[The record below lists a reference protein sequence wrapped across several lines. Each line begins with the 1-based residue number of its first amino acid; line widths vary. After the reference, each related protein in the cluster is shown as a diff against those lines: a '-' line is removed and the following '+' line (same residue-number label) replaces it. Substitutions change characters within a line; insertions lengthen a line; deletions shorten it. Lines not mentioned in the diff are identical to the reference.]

1 MTQHFNYRHL
11 HYFWVVAK
19 EGSMT
24 KAASRLN
31 IAVQTVSTQVH
42 ELEKDLGHLLF
53 KPAGRG
59 LVLTDAGFAAMKLA
73 DQIFQIGEKLP
84 SIVSGSAATP
94 RNRLALGVADGLPKL
109 VSKELLD
116 GVIHEQQIQ
125 LICHEG
131 EFEDLLADLALHRLD
146 LVFADRP
153 APVNKNMSLYSQ
165 ELGHSPITWLASEEL
180 LAEARKNFPYSLATI
195 PVIMP
200 TYHSTV
206 RFKLDLWFEKLGITP
221 NIVGEFEDEHDLAQL
236 DTNILL
242 DASGRYRVKA
252 QTPVATFNEAFGC
265 TLDEYDA
272 HTIGGQIV
280 HYLGRVPRRNESLEF
295 NGLLIRIIRADNRR
309 LYNLMVEVLNNDED
323 TSLQDDETKPPGED
337 H

>member
-59 LVLTDAGFAAMKLA
+59 LALTDAGFAAMKLA

-125 LICHEG
+125 LVCHEG

-165 ELGHSPITWLASEEL
+165 ELGHSPVTWLASPE
-180 LAEARKNFPYSLATI
+180 LAEEAKRNFPYSLASI

-221 NIVGEFEDEHDLAQL
+221 NVVGEFEDNALMVTFGSGGFGVFPAAS
-236 DTNILL
+236 ILL
-242 DASGRYRVKA
+242 AELEHHYQVH
-252 QTPVATFNEAFGC
+252 PVGACE
-265 TLDEYDA
+265 DIHEYFYA
-272 HTIGGQIV
+272 IRSEKRIQHPLVQSILKQSLRAKQIAAV
-280 HYLGRVPRRNESLEF
+280 SV
-295 NGLLIRIIRADNRR
+295 
-309 LYNLMVEVLNNDED
+309 
-323 TSLQDDETKPPGED
+323 
-337 H
+337 

>member
-1 MTQHFNYRHL
+1 MTQPFNYRHL

-24 KAASRLN
+24 KAANRLN

-59 LVLTDAGFAAMKLA
+59 LALTDAGFAAMKLA

-84 SIVSGSAATP
+84 SMVSGSAATP

-125 LICHEG
+125 LVCHEG

-165 ELGHSPITWLASEEL
+165 ELGHSPVTWLASPE
-180 LAEARKNFPYSLATI
+180 LAEEAKRNFPYSLASI

-221 NIVGEFEDEHDLAQL
+221 NIVGEFEDNALMVTFGSGGFGVFPAAS
-236 DTNILL
+236 ILL
-242 DASGRYRVKA
+242 AELEHHYQVH
-252 QTPVATFNEAFGC
+252 PVGACE
-265 TLDEYDA
+265 DIHEYFYA
-272 HTIGGQIV
+272 
-280 HYLGRVPRRNESLEF
+280 
-295 NGLLIRIIRADNRR
+295 IRSEKRIQHPLVQSILKQRADKKI
-309 LYNLMVEVLNNDED
+309 
-323 TSLQDDETKPPGED
+323 TQ
-337 H
+337 

>member
-1 MTQHFNYRHL
+1 
-11 HYFWVVAK
+11 
-19 EGSMT
+19 MT
-24 KAASRLN
+24 KAANRLN

-59 LVLTDAGFAAMKLA
+59 LTLTDAGFSAMKLA

-131 EFEDLLADLALHRLD
+131 EFDDLLADLALHRLD

-153 APVNKNMSLYSQ
+153 APINKNMSLYSQ
-165 ELGHSPITWLASEEL
+165 ELGHSPISWLASAEL
-180 LAEARKNFPYSLATI
+180 LAEARQNFPYSLASI

-221 NIVGEFEDEHDLAQL
+221 NIVGEFEDNA
-236 DTNILL
+236 
-242 DASGRYRVKA
+242 
-252 QTPVATFNEAFGC
+252 
-265 TLDEYDA
+265 
-272 HTIGGQIV
+272 
-280 HYLGRVPRRNESLEF
+280 
-295 NGLLIRIIRADNRR
+295 
-309 LYNLMVEVLNNDED
+309 LMVTFGSSGFGVFPAASILIAELEHHYQVQPVGACED
-323 TSLQDDETKPPGED
+323 IYEYFYAIRSEKRIQHPLVQSILKQSMRAKQIAAVSV
-337 H
+337 

>member
-1 MTQHFNYRHL
+1 MSQPFNYRHL

-24 KAASRLN
+24 KAANRLN
-31 IAVQTVSTQVH
+31 IAVQTISTQVH

-59 LVLTDAGFAAMKLA
+59 LALTDAGFAAMKLA

-84 SIVSGSAATP
+84 SMVRGSAATP

-131 EFEDLLADLALHRLD
+131 EFDDLLADLALHRLD

-165 ELGHSPITWLASEEL
+165 ELGHSPVSWLASNEL
-180 LAEARKNFPYSLATI
+180 LEEAKQNFPYSLASI

-206 RFKLDLWFEKLGITP
+206 RFKLDLWFEQLGITP
-221 NIVGEFEDEHDLAQL
+221 NIVGEFEDNA
-236 DTNILL
+236 
-242 DASGRYRVKA
+242 
-252 QTPVATFNEAFGC
+252 
-265 TLDEYDA
+265 
-272 HTIGGQIV
+272 
-280 HYLGRVPRRNESLEF
+280 
-295 NGLLIRIIRADNRR
+295 
-309 LYNLMVEVLNNDED
+309 LMVTFGSSGFGVFPAASILIAELKHHYQVHPVGACEEIHEYFYAIRSEKRIQHPLVQ
-323 TSLQDDETKPPGED
+323 SILKQSMRAKQIAAIGI
-337 H
+337 

>member
-1 MTQHFNYRHL
+1 
-11 HYFWVVAK
+11 
-19 EGSMT
+19 MT
-24 KAASRLN
+24 KAANRLN
-31 IAVQTVSTQVH
+31 IAVQTISTQVH

-59 LVLTDAGFAAMKLA
+59 LALTDAGFAAMKLA

-84 SIVSGSAATP
+84 SMVRGSAATP

-131 EFEDLLADLALHRLD
+131 EFDDLLADLALHRLD

-165 ELGHSPITWLASEEL
+165 ELGHSPVSWLASNEL
-180 LAEARKNFPYSLATI
+180 LEEAKQNFPYSLASI

-206 RFKLDLWFEKLGITP
+206 RFKLDLWFEQLGITP
-221 NIVGEFEDEHDLAQL
+221 NIVGEFEDNA
-236 DTNILL
+236 
-242 DASGRYRVKA
+242 
-252 QTPVATFNEAFGC
+252 
-265 TLDEYDA
+265 
-272 HTIGGQIV
+272 
-280 HYLGRVPRRNESLEF
+280 
-295 NGLLIRIIRADNRR
+295 
-309 LYNLMVEVLNNDED
+309 LMVTFGSSGFGVFPAASILIAELKHHYQVHPVGACEEIHEYFYAIRSEKRIQHPLVQ
-323 TSLQDDETKPPGED
+323 SILKQSMRAKQIAAVSI
-337 H
+337 

>member
-1 MTQHFNYRHL
+1 
-11 HYFWVVAK
+11 
-19 EGSMT
+19 MT
-24 KAASRLN
+24 KAANRLN
-31 IAVQTVSTQVH
+31 IAVQTISTQVH

-59 LVLTDAGFAAMKLA
+59 LALTDAGFAAMKLA

-84 SIVSGSAATP
+84 SMVRGSAATP

-131 EFEDLLADLALHRLD
+131 EFDDLLADLALHRLD

-165 ELGHSPITWLASEEL
+165 ELGHSPVSWLASNEL
-180 LAEARKNFPYSLATI
+180 LEEAKQNFPYSLASI

-206 RFKLDLWFEKLGITP
+206 RFKLDLWFEQLGITP
-221 NIVGEFEDEHDLAQL
+221 NIVGEFEDNA
-236 DTNILL
+236 
-242 DASGRYRVKA
+242 
-252 QTPVATFNEAFGC
+252 
-265 TLDEYDA
+265 
-272 HTIGGQIV
+272 
-280 HYLGRVPRRNESLEF
+280 
-295 NGLLIRIIRADNRR
+295 
-309 LYNLMVEVLNNDED
+309 LMVTFGSSGFGVFPAASILIAELKHHYQVHPVGACEEIHEYFYAIRSEKRIQHPLVQ
-323 TSLQDDETKPPGED
+323 SILKQSMRAKQIAAISI
-337 H
+337 

>member
-24 KAASRLN
+24 KAANRLN

-59 LVLTDAGFAAMKLA
+59 LALTDAGFAAMKLA

-125 LICHEG
+125 LVCHEG

-165 ELGHSPITWLASEEL
+165 ELGHSPVTWLASEEL
-180 LAEARKNFPYSLATI
+180 LAEAKQNFPYSLATI

-206 RFKLDLWFEKLGITP
+206 RFKLDLWFEKLSITP
-221 NIVGEFEDEHDLAQL
+221 NIVGEFEDNALMVTFGSGGFGVFPAAS
-236 DTNILL
+236 ILL
-242 DASGRYRVKA
+242 AELEHHYQVH
-252 QTPVATFNEAFGC
+252 PVGACE
-265 TLDEYDA
+265 DIHEYFYA
-272 HTIGGQIV
+272 IRSEKRIQHPLVQSILKQSLRAKQIAAV
-280 HYLGRVPRRNESLEF
+280 SV
-295 NGLLIRIIRADNRR
+295 
-309 LYNLMVEVLNNDED
+309 
-323 TSLQDDETKPPGED
+323 
-337 H
+337 

>member
-31 IAVQTVSTQVH
+31 IAVQTISTQVH

-59 LVLTDAGFAAMKLA
+59 LALTDAGFAAMKLA

-109 VSKELLD
+109 VSKQLLD
-116 GVIHEQQIQ
+116 SVIHEQQIQ
-125 LICHEG
+125 LVCHEG
-131 EFEDLLADLALHRLD
+131 EFDDLLADLALHRLD

-165 ELGHSPITWLASEEL
+165 ELGRSPISWLAAPDL
-180 LAEARKNFPYSLATI
+180 LAKAKINFPYSLASI

-221 NIVGEFEDEHDLAQL
+221 NVVGEFEDNA
-236 DTNILL
+236 
-242 DASGRYRVKA
+242 
-252 QTPVATFNEAFGC
+252 
-265 TLDEYDA
+265 
-272 HTIGGQIV
+272 
-280 HYLGRVPRRNESLEF
+280 
-295 NGLLIRIIRADNRR
+295 
-309 LYNLMVEVLNNDED
+309 LMVTFGSSGFGVFPAASILTNELEHHYQVHQIGACEDIHEYFYAIRSEKRTHHPLVQSILKQVL
-323 TSLQDDETKPPGED
+323 
-337 H
+337 

>member
-1 MTQHFNYRHL
+1 
-11 HYFWVVAK
+11 VAK

-24 KAASRLN
+24 KAANRLN
-31 IAVQTVSTQVH
+31 IAVQTISTQVH

-59 LVLTDAGFAAMKLA
+59 LALTDAGFAAMKLA

-84 SIVSGSAATP
+84 SMVRGSAATP

-131 EFEDLLADLALHRLD
+131 EFDDLLADLALHRLD

-165 ELGHSPITWLASEEL
+165 ELGHSPVSWLASNEL
-180 LAEARKNFPYSLATI
+180 LEEAKQNFPYSLASI

-206 RFKLDLWFEKLGITP
+206 RFKLDLWFEQLGITP
-221 NIVGEFEDEHDLAQL
+221 NIVGEFEDNA
-236 DTNILL
+236 
-242 DASGRYRVKA
+242 
-252 QTPVATFNEAFGC
+252 
-265 TLDEYDA
+265 
-272 HTIGGQIV
+272 
-280 HYLGRVPRRNESLEF
+280 
-295 NGLLIRIIRADNRR
+295 
-309 LYNLMVEVLNNDED
+309 LMVTFGSSGFGVFPAASILIAELKHHYQVHPVGACEEIHEYFYAIRSEKRIQHPLVQ
-323 TSLQDDETKPPGED
+323 SILKQSMRAKQIAAIGI
-337 H
+337 

>member
-1 MTQHFNYRHL
+1 
-11 HYFWVVAK
+11 
-19 EGSMT
+19 MT
-24 KAASRLN
+24 KAANRLN
-31 IAVQTVSTQVH
+31 IAVQTISTQVH

-59 LVLTDAGFAAMKLA
+59 LALTDAGFAAMKLA

-84 SIVSGSAATP
+84 SMVRGSAATP

-131 EFEDLLADLALHRLD
+131 EFDDLLADLALHRLD

-165 ELGHSPITWLASEEL
+165 ELGHSPVSWLASNEL
-180 LAEARKNFPYSLATI
+180 LEEAKQNFPYSLASI

-206 RFKLDLWFEKLGITP
+206 RFKLDLWFEQLGITP
-221 NIVGEFEDEHDLAQL
+221 NIVGEFEDNA
-236 DTNILL
+236 
-242 DASGRYRVKA
+242 
-252 QTPVATFNEAFGC
+252 
-265 TLDEYDA
+265 
-272 HTIGGQIV
+272 
-280 HYLGRVPRRNESLEF
+280 
-295 NGLLIRIIRADNRR
+295 
-309 LYNLMVEVLNNDED
+309 LMVTFGSSGFGVFPAASILIAELKHHYQVHPVGACEEIHEYFYAIRSEKRIQHPLVQ
-323 TSLQDDETKPPGED
+323 SILKQSMRAKQIAAIGI
-337 H
+337 

>member
-59 LVLTDAGFAAMKLA
+59 LALTDAGFAAMKLA

-84 SIVSGSAATP
+84 SIVSSSAATP

-125 LICHEG
+125 LVCHEG
-131 EFEDLLADLALHRLD
+131 EFEDLLVDLALHRLD

-165 ELGHSPITWLASEEL
+165 ELGHSPVTWLASAE
-180 LAEARKNFPYSLATI
+180 LAEEAKRNFPYSLASI

-221 NIVGEFEDEHDLAQL
+221 NIVGEFEDNALMVTFGSGGFGVFPAAS
-236 DTNILL
+236 ILL
-242 DASGRYRVKA
+242 AELEHHYQVH
-252 QTPVATFNEAFGC
+252 PVGACE
-265 TLDEYDA
+265 DIHEYFYA
-272 HTIGGQIV
+272 IRSEKRIQHPLVQSILKQSMRAKQIAAV
-280 HYLGRVPRRNESLEF
+280 S
-295 NGLLIRIIRADNRR
+295 I
-309 LYNLMVEVLNNDED
+309 
-323 TSLQDDETKPPGED
+323 
-337 H
+337 

>member
-1 MTQHFNYRHL
+1 
-11 HYFWVVAK
+11 
-19 EGSMT
+19 MT
-24 KAASRLN
+24 KAANRLN

-59 LVLTDAGFAAMKLA
+59 LALTDAGFAAMKLA

-84 SIVSGSAATP
+84 SMVSGSAATP

-131 EFEDLLADLALHRLD
+131 EFDDLLADLALHRLD

-165 ELGHSPITWLASEEL
+165 ELGHSPVTWLASNEL
-180 LAEARKNFPYSLATI
+180 LEEAKQNFPYSLASV

-221 NIVGEFEDEHDLAQL
+221 NIVGEFEDNALMVTFGSGGFGVFPAAS
-236 DTNILL
+236 ILL
-242 DASGRYRVKA
+242 AELEHHYQVH
-252 QTPVATFNEAFGC
+252 PVGACE
-265 TLDEYDA
+265 DIHEYFYA
-272 HTIGGQIV
+272 IRSEKRIQHPLVQSILKQSMRAKQIAAV
-280 HYLGRVPRRNESLEF
+280 S
-295 NGLLIRIIRADNRR
+295 I
-309 LYNLMVEVLNNDED
+309 
-323 TSLQDDETKPPGED
+323 
-337 H
+337 

>member
-59 LVLTDAGFAAMKLA
+59 LALTDAGFAAMKLA

-125 LICHEG
+125 LVCHEG

-165 ELGHSPITWLASEEL
+165 ELGHSPVTWLASPELVEE
-180 LAEARKNFPYSLATI
+180 AKRNFPYSLARI

-221 NIVGEFEDEHDLAQL
+221 NIVGEFEDNALMVTFGSGGFGVFPAAS
-236 DTNILL
+236 ILL
-242 DASGRYRVKA
+242 AELEHHYQVH
-252 QTPVATFNEAFGC
+252 PVGACE
-265 TLDEYDA
+265 DIHEYFYA
-272 HTIGGQIV
+272 IRSEKRIQHPLVQSILKQ
-280 HYLGRVPRRNESLEF
+280 SL
-295 NGLLIRIIRADNRR
+295 RAKQ
-309 LYNLMVEVLNNDED
+309 VAAV
-323 TSLQDDETKPPGED
+323 SV
-337 H
+337 

>member
-1 MTQHFNYRHL
+1 MTQPFNYRHL

-24 KAASRLN
+24 KAANRLN
-31 IAVQTVSTQVH
+31 IAVQTISTQVH

-84 SIVSGSAATP
+84 SMVSGSAATP

-109 VSKELLD
+109 VSKQLLD
-116 GVIHEQQIQ
+116 AVIHEQQIQ

-131 EFEDLLADLALHRLD
+131 EFDDLLADLALHRLD

-153 APVNKNMSLYSQ
+153 APINKNMSLYSQ
-165 ELGHSPITWLASEEL
+165 ELGHSPISWLAAPALMEQV
-180 LAEARKNFPYSLATI
+180 KDNFPYSLAST

-221 NIVGEFEDEHDLAQL
+221 NVVGEFEDNA
-236 DTNILL
+236 
-242 DASGRYRVKA
+242 
-252 QTPVATFNEAFGC
+252 
-265 TLDEYDA
+265 
-272 HTIGGQIV
+272 
-280 HYLGRVPRRNESLEF
+280 
-295 NGLLIRIIRADNRR
+295 
-309 LYNLMVEVLNNDED
+309 LMVTFGSSGFGVFPAASILTNELEHHYQVHQVGACED
-323 TSLQDDETKPPGED
+323 IHEYFYAIRSEKRTHHPLVQTILKKAMNGK
-337 H
+337 

>member
-1 MTQHFNYRHL
+1 
-11 HYFWVVAK
+11 VAK

-24 KAASRLN
+24 KAANRLN
-31 IAVQTVSTQVH
+31 IAVQTISTQVH

-59 LVLTDAGFAAMKLA
+59 LALTDAGFAAMKLA

-84 SIVSGSAATP
+84 SMVRGSAATP

-131 EFEDLLADLALHRLD
+131 EFDDLLADLALHRLD

-165 ELGHSPITWLASEEL
+165 ELGHSPVSWLASNEL
-180 LAEARKNFPYSLATI
+180 LEEAKQNFPYSLASI

-206 RFKLDLWFEKLGITP
+206 RFKLDLWFEQLGITP
-221 NIVGEFEDEHDLAQL
+221 NIVGEFEDNA
-236 DTNILL
+236 
-242 DASGRYRVKA
+242 
-252 QTPVATFNEAFGC
+252 
-265 TLDEYDA
+265 
-272 HTIGGQIV
+272 
-280 HYLGRVPRRNESLEF
+280 
-295 NGLLIRIIRADNRR
+295 
-309 LYNLMVEVLNNDED
+309 LMVTFGSSGFGVFPAASILIAELKHHYQVHPVGACEEIHEYFYAIRSEKRIQHPLVQ
-323 TSLQDDETKPPGED
+323 SILKQSMRAKQIAAVSI
-337 H
+337 

>member
-1 MTQHFNYRHL
+1 MSQPFNYRHL

-24 KAASRLN
+24 KAANRLN
-31 IAVQTVSTQVH
+31 IAVQTSSTPVH

-59 LVLTDAGFAAMKLA
+59 LALTDAGFAAMKLA

-84 SIVSGSAATP
+84 SMVRGSAATP

-131 EFEDLLADLALHRLD
+131 EFDDLLADLALHRLD

-165 ELGHSPITWLASEEL
+165 ELGHSPVSWLASNEL
-180 LAEARKNFPYSLATI
+180 LEEAKQNFPYSLASI

-206 RFKLDLWFEKLGITP
+206 RFKLDLWFEQLGITP
-221 NIVGEFEDEHDLAQL
+221 NIVGEFEDNA
-236 DTNILL
+236 
-242 DASGRYRVKA
+242 
-252 QTPVATFNEAFGC
+252 
-265 TLDEYDA
+265 
-272 HTIGGQIV
+272 
-280 HYLGRVPRRNESLEF
+280 
-295 NGLLIRIIRADNRR
+295 
-309 LYNLMVEVLNNDED
+309 LMVTFGSSGFGVFPAASILIAELKHHYQVHPVGACEEIHEYFYAIRSEKRIQHPLVQ
-323 TSLQDDETKPPGED
+323 SILKQSMRAKQIAAISI
-337 H
+337 

>member
-1 MTQHFNYRHL
+1 MSQPFNYRHL

-24 KAASRLN
+24 KAANRLN
-31 IAVQTVSTQVH
+31 IAVQTISTQVH

-59 LVLTDAGFAAMKLA
+59 LALTDAGFAAMKLA

-84 SIVSGSAATP
+84 SMVRGSAATP

-131 EFEDLLADLALHRLD
+131 EFDDLLADLALHRLD

-165 ELGHSPITWLASEEL
+165 ELGHSPVSWLASNEL
-180 LAEARKNFPYSLATI
+180 LEEAKQNFPYSLASI

-206 RFKLDLWFEKLGITP
+206 RFKLDLWFEQLGITP
-221 NIVGEFEDEHDLAQL
+221 NIVGEFEDNA
-236 DTNILL
+236 
-242 DASGRYRVKA
+242 
-252 QTPVATFNEAFGC
+252 
-265 TLDEYDA
+265 
-272 HTIGGQIV
+272 
-280 HYLGRVPRRNESLEF
+280 
-295 NGLLIRIIRADNRR
+295 
-309 LYNLMVEVLNNDED
+309 LMVTFGSSGFGVFPAASILIAELKHHYQVHPVGACEEIHEYFYAIRSEKRIQHPLVQ
-323 TSLQDDETKPPGED
+323 SILKQSMRAKQIAAISI
-337 H
+337 

>member
-1 MTQHFNYRHL
+1 MTQPFNYRHL

-24 KAASRLN
+24 KAANRLN

-59 LVLTDAGFAAMKLA
+59 LALTDAGFAAMKLA

-84 SIVSGSAATP
+84 SMVSGSAATP

-131 EFEDLLADLALHRLD
+131 EFDDLLADLALHRLD

-165 ELGHSPITWLASEEL
+165 ELGHSPVTWLASNEL
-180 LAEARKNFPYSLATI
+180 LEKAKQNFPYSLASI

-221 NIVGEFEDEHDLAQL
+221 NIVGEFEDNALMVTFGSGGFGVFPAAS
-236 DTNILL
+236 ILL
-242 DASGRYRVKA
+242 AELEHHYQVHPVGACEDIHEYFYAIRSEKRIQHPLVQSILKQSMRAKQLAAAS
-252 QTPVATFNEAFGC
+252 
-265 TLDEYDA
+265 
-272 HTIGGQIV
+272 I
-280 HYLGRVPRRNESLEF
+280 
-295 NGLLIRIIRADNRR
+295 
-309 LYNLMVEVLNNDED
+309 
-323 TSLQDDETKPPGED
+323 
-337 H
+337 

>member
-24 KAASRLN
+24 KAANRLN
-31 IAVQTVSTQVH
+31 IAVQTVSSQVH

-59 LVLTDAGFAAMKLA
+59 LALTDAGFAAMKLA
-73 DQIFQIGEKLP
+73 DQIFQIGERLP
-84 SIVSGSAATP
+84 SIVSGSAAIP

-116 GVIHEQQIQ
+116 SIIHEQQIQ
-125 LICHEG
+125 LVCHEG

-165 ELGHSPITWLASEEL
+165 ELGHSPVSWLASAKL
-180 LAEARKNFPYSLATI
+180 LEQAKENFPYSLASI

-221 NIVGEFEDEHDLAQL
+221 NIVGEFEDNALMVTFGSSGFGVFPAAS
-236 DTNILL
+236 ILL
-242 DASGRYRVKA
+242 SELEHHYQVHPVGACEDIHEYFYAIRSDKRIQHPLVQFILATPLRSMSLINREYITVK
-252 QTPVATFNEAFGC
+252 
-265 TLDEYDA
+265 
-272 HTIGGQIV
+272 
-280 HYLGRVPRRNESLEF
+280 
-295 NGLLIRIIRADNRR
+295 
-309 LYNLMVEVLNNDED
+309 
-323 TSLQDDETKPPGED
+323 
-337 H
+337 

>member
-1 MTQHFNYRHL
+1 MSQPFNYRHL

-24 KAASRLN
+24 KAANRLN
-31 IAVQTVSTQVH
+31 IAVQTISTQVH

-59 LVLTDAGFAAMKLA
+59 LALTDAGFAAMKLA

-84 SIVSGSAATP
+84 SMVRGSAATP

-131 EFEDLLADLALHRLD
+131 EFDDLLADLALHRLD

-165 ELGHSPITWLASEEL
+165 ELGHSPVSWLASNEL
-180 LAEARKNFPYSLATI
+180 LEEAKQNFPYSLASI

-206 RFKLDLWFEKLGITP
+206 RFKLDLWFEQLGITP
-221 NIVGEFEDEHDLAQL
+221 NIVGEFEDNA
-236 DTNILL
+236 
-242 DASGRYRVKA
+242 
-252 QTPVATFNEAFGC
+252 
-265 TLDEYDA
+265 
-272 HTIGGQIV
+272 
-280 HYLGRVPRRNESLEF
+280 
-295 NGLLIRIIRADNRR
+295 
-309 LYNLMVEVLNNDED
+309 LMVTFGSSGFGVFPAASILIAELKHHYQVHPVGACEEIHEYFYAIRSEKRIQHPLVQ
-323 TSLQDDETKPPGED
+323 SILKQSMRAKQIAAVSI
-337 H
+337 